1 MCWTSSYNLLIP
13 TLASLLCCTDLISL
27 GHQDSSPESS
37 LLEPLNLALKRYINF
52 THQQCSLGLY
62 RREIILLTK
71 PSILNYLGII

>member
-1 MCWTSSYNLLIP
+1 M
-13 TLASLLCCTDLISL
+13 
-27 GHQDSSPESS
+27 
-37 LLEPLNLALKRYINF
+37 ALKQYINF